1 LELSPGRGKKKKSP
15 CELWKWSGE
24 IGILKGNAVF
34 AVHREAVY
42 VCHKELEQIGI
53 RESKSFNNGEGKERQ
68 EGRGGGL
75 LYKYWRLMSMI
86 ELISKIKDWRRAGE
100 SCV

>member
-1 LELSPGRGKKKKSP
+1 MNLNDFYNSPPVAVKSP

-34 AVHREAVY
+34 GVHREAVY

-53 RESKSFNNGEGKERQ
+53 RESKSFNNGKGKGRQ
-68 EGRGGGL
+68 EGGVA
-75 LYKYWRLMSMI
+75 I
-86 ELISKIKDWRRAGE
+86 
-100 SCV
+100 